1 LSTFRFEFSLNS
13 NRNVDKTPTVIVFF
27 NQLNH
32 TKIKRYTAT
41 DISKFSEFKDLL
53 NSFVIQFTKDLGGL
67 IDLLSQRK
75 NMIDAFISPYFDYD
89 MYRYLFPDLVYIV
102 N

>member
-1 LSTFRFEFSLNS
+1 M
-13 NRNVDKTPTVIVFF
+13 
-27 NQLNH
+27 Q
-32 TKIKRYTAT
+32 AT

-102 N
+102 KVINIKANLYLQLVMQLFFLIFQRDYQRV